1 MRKEIYHQYANSKKM
16 VKFIDQ
22 SAVVLG
28 ASGDLSDFYKYVF
41 NIDTAEGIG
50 LDTWGSILNINRSLN
65 LTIDEV
71 EQQYTMSDDEYR
83 LILKLA
89 CAKNISDATCQSI
102 YNSLS
107 LIFAKNG
114 NIYVSDLGNMHMRYS
129 FEFLLS
135 DTIYAILR
143 QTKVIPKPAGVDI
156 EIYEMPSRK
165 IFGFNGQELEN
176 FDNGTFFQGARQ

>member
-1 MRKEIYHQYANSKKM
+1 MRKEIYHQYANSTKL
-16 VKFIDQ
+16 VNFINGLNTFI
-22 SAVVLG
+22 SADANLK
-28 ASGDLSDFYKYVF
+28 SFYEKIF
-41 NIDTAEGIG
+41 NIETATGAG
-50 LDTWGSILNINRSLN
+50 LDTWGSILNIDRSLN
-65 LTIDEV
+65 LTINNIT
-71 EQQYTMSDDEYR
+71 QQYTMSDDEYR

-107 LIFAKNG
+107 FIFAKNG
-114 NIYVSDLGNMHMRYS
+114 NIYVSDLGGMHMRYS

-165 IFGFNGQELEN
+165 IFGFNEQELEN
-176 FDNGTFFQGARQ
+176 FDNGTFFQGAKQ